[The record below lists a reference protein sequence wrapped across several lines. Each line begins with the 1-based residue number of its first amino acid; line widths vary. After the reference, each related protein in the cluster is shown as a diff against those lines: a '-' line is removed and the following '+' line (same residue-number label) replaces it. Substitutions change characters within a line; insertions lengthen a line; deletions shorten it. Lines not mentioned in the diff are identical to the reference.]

1 MIARDKDVVTLTTVT
16 PRGAKRSSTVLLA
29 VYTDAQKEKERSS
42 SFIVIHLRNFTLVS
56 ITFSSFKITSFAV
69 PNQTNFVVLG

>member
-29 VYTDAQKEKERSS
+29 LIHRDAQKEKERPSRYLVHQCDS
-42 SFIVIHLRNFTLVS
+42 FTLEILHLQVLKLPAS
-56 ITFSSFKITSFAV
+56 NRTS
-69 PNQTNFVVLG
+69 